1 MNNHKPKQ
9 TPEAR
14 NQIAAEA
21 AMKKAISGITN
32 EVMIK
37 LANELAKKNTKCMP
51 GGMIGVGRWV
61 ENTRDDIPDLVTS
74 EAVGGRSEKE
84 TRANSRRIAACWNA
98 LSMFSTE
105 EIENSHFFTMGM
117 LEKHIPS

>member
-1 MNNHKPKQ
+1 MNNPKQ
-9 TPEAR
+9 TPEER
-14 NQIAAEA
+14 KKIAAEV
-21 AMKKAISGITN
+21 AMKKAISSITN

-37 LANELAKKNTKCMP
+37 LMNELAQKKTKCMP

-74 EAVGGRSEKE
+74 EAVGGRTEKE

-117 LEKHIPS
+117 VKKHIPS